1 MKPHRLTELDAMR
14 GLAALAV
21 LLFHFTAAYQYLY
34 SIGRY
39 GKNFTMHT
47 LPPFTFNYGNLGVHL
62 FFMIS
67 GFVIFMTLNNTKKP
81 LDFVVSRF
89 SRLYPAYWA
98 VLFINLFLALKIHPS
113 QFLINAT
120 MLSAWFKSDYVMQVS
135 WTLTAELS
143 FYTCMLILFSMKLLK
158 YIEALG
164 LAWLCVMMF
173 DIRLGALLGVHAP
186 WIIQQSKLLI
196 HGNLFFAGILFYKI
210 KFEGVTWQR
219 NACLVLCW
227 LTQFIVAREYYPTPI
242 ALILFFALFYL
253 FCFDMLT
260 FLRNRVFVFFG
271 TISYSLYL
279 IHENFG
285 TMILRLLDGVKS
297 NFYVNFIIA
306 AGCSIL
312 MGYAIT
318 VLIEQP
324 VMKWIRAAYKQRA
337 VTTGFKLVNN
347 EIVSLDRKRE
357 LCEDIL
363 ITRGA
368 GKDELNEGRIFNDGY
383 L

>member
-21 LLFHFTAAYQYLY
+21 LLYHFTSAYQYLY

-39 GKNFTMHT
+39 GKDFTMHT
-47 LPPFTFNYGNLGVHL
+47 HPAFSFCFGYCGVHL

-67 GFVIFMTLNNTKKP
+67 GFVIFMTLSNTKRP
-81 LDFVVSRF
+81 MDFVVSRF

-98 VLFINLFLALKIHPS
+98 VLLINLFLVLKIHPS

-120 MLSAWFKSDYVMQVS
+120 MFTAWFKTDYVMQVS

-143 FYTCMLILFSMKLLK
+143 FYICMLILFSMKLLK
-158 YIEALG
+158 YVEPLG
-164 LAWLCVMMF
+164 LAWLCVMML
-173 DIRLGALLGVHAP
+173 DIRLGTLLNVHTP
-186 WIIQQSKLLI
+186 WIIQQSKMLI

-227 LTQFIVAREYYPTPI
+227 LTQILVAREYYPTPE
-242 ALILFFALFYL
+242 AVILYFILFYL
-253 FCFDMLT
+253 FCFDRLT

-285 TMILRLLDGVKS
+285 TMILRLLDGTKA
-297 NFYVNFIIA
+297 NFYVNMIIA

-312 MGYAIT
+312 LAYAIT
-318 VLIEQP
+318 MLIEQKA
-324 VMKWIRAAYKQRA
+324 MKWIRSAYKQ
-337 VTTGFKLVNN
+337 GSVN
-347 EIVSLDRKRE
+347 IVPKPVNQEHALDSL
-357 LCEDIL
+357 
-363 ITRGA
+363 A
-368 GKDELNEGRIFNDGY
+368 
-383 L
+383 

>member
-14 GLAALAV
+14 GVAALGV
-21 LLFHFTAAYQYLY
+21 LLYHLTSSYLYYY

-39 GKNFTMHT
+39 GKDFTMHT
-47 LPPFTFNYGNLGVHL
+47 HPTFTFSHGNLGVHL

-81 LDFVVSRF
+81 MDFVVSRF

-98 VLFINLFLALKIHPS
+98 VLLINLFLVLKIHPS
-113 QFLINAT
+113 QFFINAT
-120 MLSAWFKSDYVMQVS
+120 MLTAWFKTDYVMQVS

-143 FYTCMLILFSMKLLK
+143 FYVCMLILFLMKLLK
-158 YIEALG
+158 YIEPLG
-164 LAWLCVMMF
+164 LAWLCVMML
-173 DIRLGALLGVHAP
+173 DIRLGTRLDIHAP
-186 WIIQQSKLLI
+186 WIIEQSKLLL

-210 KFEGVTWQR
+210 KFEGATWQR
-219 NACLVLCW
+219 NACLVLCC
-227 LTQFIVAREYYPTPI
+227 LTQFLVAREYYPTPE
-242 ALILFFALFYL
+242 ALIFFCILFYL
-253 FCFDMLT
+253 FCFDMLA

-285 TMILRLLDGVKS
+285 TMILRLLDGTKA

-312 MGYAIT
+312 MAYAIT

-324 VMKWIRAAYKQRA
+324 VMKWIRGAYKQKNLNI
-337 VTTGFKLVNN
+337 GFKPANK
-347 EIVSLDRKRE
+347 EIISLSSNRGLYE
-357 LCEDIL
+357 GSL
-363 ITRGA
+363 ITSVEKER
-368 GKDELNEGRIFNDGY
+368 
-383 L
+383 

>member
-1 MKPHRLTELDAMR
+1 MERLKAHRLTELDAMR
-14 GLAALAV
+14 GIAALAV

-47 LPPFTFNYGNLGVHL
+47 LPTFSFNYGNLGVHL

-98 VLFINLFLALKIHPS
+98 VLFINLFLVLKIHPA

-120 MLSAWFKSDYVMQVS
+120 MLSAWFNSDYVMQVS

-143 FYTCMLILFSMKLLK
+143 FYICMLILFSMKLLK
-158 YIEALG
+158 YIEPLG

-173 DIRLGALLGVHAP
+173 DIRLGPLLGVHTP

-196 HGNLFFAGILFYKI
+196 HGNLFFAGILFYNI

-219 NACLVLCW
+219 NACLALCW
-227 LTQFIVAREYYPTPI
+227 LTQFIVAREYYPSPVG
-242 ALILFFALFYL
+242 LILFFMLFYL
-253 FCFDMLT
+253 FCFEMLT
-260 FLRNRVFVFFG
+260 FLRNKVFVFFG
-271 TISYSLYL
+271 SISYSLYL

-285 TMILRLLDGVKS
+285 TMILRLLDGTKS

-312 MGYAIT
+312 MAYAIT
-318 VLIEQP
+318 MLIEQP
-324 VMKWIRAAYKQRA
+324 AMKWIRAIYKQRN
-337 VTTGFKLVNN
+337 VNTGFNPINK
-347 EIVSLDRKRE
+347 ETVSLGRNR
-357 LCEDIL
+357 LVYQDIL
-363 ITRGA
+363 MTRGA
-368 GKDELNEGRIFNDGY
+368 GKDELNEGRSFQ
-383 L
+383 